1 MHAWLP
7 LPACAFMDS
16 KRVIKG
22 NDMLQYNIYLLRVAH
37 LQNLYRCML
46 MISCTFFYRVLNL
59 SSNALL
65 WFDYAFIP
73 RSLEVLDIHSNNI
86 DSLGNFYALRDYNN
100 LKYIDASVNAIS
112 SLNVLSILPGV
123 VEINLSNNTVS
134 HIAPKTFTGKKYL
147 TKIHLERNRL
157 ETLDEASL
165 MVTLGPNN
173 RKLIL

>member
-1 MHAWLP
+1 MHIA
-7 LPACAFMDS
+7 
-16 KRVIKG
+16 
-22 NDMLQYNIYLLRVAH
+22 
-37 LQNLYRCML
+37 YRM
-46 MISCTFFYRVLNL
+46 LNL

-123 VEINLSNNTVS
+123 VEINLSNNIVS
-134 HIAPKTFTGKKYL
+134 HIAPKTFTGKKHL
-147 TKIHLERNRL
+147 TKVHLERNRL
-157 ETLDEASL
+157 ETLDTASL
-165 MVTLGPNN
+165 MVSLGPNN
-173 RKLIL
+173 RKLIMKESYLCPLHVPIRRDRVIVSG

>member
-1 MHAWLP
+1 MRIA
-7 LPACAFMDS
+7 
-16 KRVIKG
+16 
-22 NDMLQYNIYLLRVAH
+22 
-37 LQNLYRCML
+37 YRM
-46 MISCTFFYRVLNL
+46 LNL

-123 VEINLSNNTVS
+123 VEINLSNNIVS
-134 HIAPKTFTGKKYL
+134 HIAPKTFTGKKHL
-147 TKIHLERNRL
+147 TKVHLERNRL
-157 ETLDEASL
+157 ETLDTASL
-165 MVTLGPNN
+165 MVSLGPNN
-173 RKLIL
+173 RKLIMKESYLCPLHVPIRRDRVIVSGSFAVLVSIICPFQTFVELH

>member
-1 MHAWLP
+1 MYIQWHVVDDFMHI
-7 LPACAFMDS
+7 CS
-16 KRVIKG
+16 RI
-22 NDMLQYNIYLLRVAH
+22 
-37 LQNLYRCML
+37 
-46 MISCTFFYRVLNL
+46 LNL

-73 RSLEVLDIHSNNI
+73 RSLEVLDIHANNI

-134 HIAPKTFTGKKYL
+134 HIAPKTFTGKKHL
-147 TKIHLERNRL
+147 KKIHLERNRL
-157 ETLDEASL
+157 EKLDEASL

-173 RKLIL
+173 RKLIICIGEQTKECKIIFMLQNTVKPRK